1 MRPRSRGFVLVY
13 VILLVCMVGLFMTV
27 LTGGTNSM
35 IGQTNKAQVRAI
47 QRNLQ
52 LSGMAWAAR
61 HSSKRGETPEA
72 TGQVAANSIETAQT
86 VQLDAMSLSTRPA
99 QLTIVISGTAKGRPV
114 SVQISTSC
122 TYGTQTVH
130 QTTTYA
136 LDQCPQSAESRVQVN
151 R

>member
-1 MRPRSRGFVLVY
+1 MRHRSRGFVLVY
-13 VILLVCMVGLFMTV
+13 VILLVCMVGLFMAV

-47 QRNLQ
+47 ERNLQ
-52 LSGMAWAAR
+52 LSGLAWAAR
-61 HSSKRGETPEA
+61 YSRKRGEGPEA
-72 TGQVAANSIETAQT
+72 TGQAAANPIETAQT
-86 VQLDAMSLSTRPA
+86 VRLDVMALSTRPV
-99 QLTIVISGTAKGRPV
+99 QLNIVISGTAEDRPV

-136 LDQCPQSAESRVQVN
+136 LE
-151 R
+151 